1 MRFFFILEF
10 WETLEE
16 ENKMFSNYV
25 IFIDFMDKIDILQ
38 YFFKRFLSISF
49 LRTSINFLEE
59 EKKVKKESK
68 RKYVKV

>member
-1 MRFFFILEF
+1 
-10 WETLEE
+10 
-16 ENKMFSNYV
+16 MFSNYV